1 MVKFRLWMAGA
12 ALAGL
17 AAAFGPATAEA
28 SAITYS
34 YSEVSTGTTGPGGS
48 NSLAVPGSYTYGN
61 TFTGGADGGT
71 TISGSTSTLY
81 PNGFGF
87 YDAYVFTIGTAG
99 ADAIT
104 STINYANVLAI
115 SGLQVRLY
123 SAAGNSPPVLGTP
136 VGSTLIDAWST
147 AISSGG
153 TSGTLSVLPQTTLA
167 AGTYV
172 LEVRGTATG
181 TAGGS
186 YSGVLNLAPVP
197 LPAAFPLLLSGLGGL
212 GFVARRRRSER
223 R

>member
-1 MVKFRLWMAGA
+1 MVKFKLWMAGA

-17 AAAFGPATAEA
+17 AAAFGPATVEA

-34 YSEVSTGTTGPGGS
+34 YSELSTGTSGPGGS

-71 TISGSTSTLY
+71 VIPGSSSSTY

-104 STINYANVLAI
+104 TTIDYSNILQI
-115 SGLQVRLY
+115 SGLQARLY
-123 SAAGNSPPVLGTP
+123 SAVGNNPPVLGTP
-136 VGSTLIDAWST
+136 VGGTLIDAWST
-147 AISSGG
+147 PINSGG
-153 TSGTLSVLPQTTLA
+153 ATGTVSVLPQTTLS

-172 LEVRGTATG
+172 LEIRGTATG
-181 TAGGS
+181 SAGGS
-186 YSGVLNLAPVP
+186 YAGVLNLAPVP

-223 R
+223 G